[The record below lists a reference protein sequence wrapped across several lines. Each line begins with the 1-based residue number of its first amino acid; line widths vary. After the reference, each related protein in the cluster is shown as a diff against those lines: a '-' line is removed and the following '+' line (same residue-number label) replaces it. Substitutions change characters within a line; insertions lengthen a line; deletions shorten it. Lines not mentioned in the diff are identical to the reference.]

1 MVRGKK
7 QLSGKPKF
15 AEVVIGDN
23 KALDKRDR
31 VFFSK
36 EERDTIYDKLTNYID
51 IPDMPLDNNDTERL
65 IRDMVMG
72 KKAYL
77 FCRDLDACK
86 RAAMMYSL
94 FQIKV

>member
-7 QLSGKPKF
+7 QLSSKPKF

-23 KALDKRDR
+23 KALDKRER

-36 EERDTIYDKLTNYID
+36 EERDTIYDKLTNYIE
-51 IPDMPLDNNDTERL
+51 IRDMPLDNNDAERW
-65 IRDMVMG
+65 IGDMVMG
-72 KKAYL
+72 KKAYF
-77 FCRDLDACK
+77 FCRDFEACN
-86 RAAMMYSL
+86 RAAIMYSL